1 MALDEEIIV
10 VDAHADPVIIDVLD
24 LSSPG
29 IIYDMDYD
37 SSSNRFLFAT
47 ENNGVMQM
55 SGSSYEMLSPLPNPF
70 SADKI
75 TQIHLDSNGKIW
87 GFSQGG
93 LLSLNSVGTGWTMEQ
108 AGGTSQWPFGIVKEV
123 FEINGI
129 IYAANWGH
137 DLLSRRWR
145 WINAMGPCINDRSQ
159 SLEYRK
165 STAQ

>member
-93 LLSLNSVGTGWTMEQ
+93 LLSLNLLELVG
-108 AGGTSQWPFGIVKEV
+108 QWNRQVAPL
-123 FEINGI
+123 NG
-129 IYAANWGH
+129 
-137 DLLSRRWR
+137 LL
-145 WINAMGPCINDRSQ
+145 G
-159 SLEYRK
+159 LLRK
-165 STAQ
+165 SLK

>member
-1 MALDEEIIV
+1 MTWITIPLAIG
-10 VDAHADPVIIDVLD
+10 
-24 LSSPG
+24 S
-29 IIYDMDYD
+29 
-37 SSSNRFLFAT
+37 FAT

-129 IYAANWGH
+129 IYAAIGVMISKQKMAL
-137 DLLSRRWR
+137 D
-145 WINAMGPCINDRSQ
+145 
-159 SLEYRK
+159 
-165 STAQ
+165 